1 MNSFDHYLELTGIY
15 GTVQEVKHPIIY
27 IKGLPNV
34 HPNET
39 IIFEDGQQ
47 GQVLDIDHDE
57 IRALLFSNTP
67 TPIGIKVT
75 RTNIQLQIPV
85 GEIILGQT
93 IDPLGTQILS
103 SLQAQ
108 NQEYRDV
115 FSPAPGMNARTK
127 IDSPFITGMT
137 KVDLLLP
144 LGKGQRELI
153 LGDVKTG
160 KTSLLLSVLEN
171 QLKQPDTVAIYAAI
185 GKRRSEI
192 KQLGQRFLEN
202 GLSKKLAI
210 IASSSS
216 DAPSIHYLTPY
227 VAMTHAEYFKDKG
240 LNVIVV
246 MDDLSTHAQSYREI
260 SLLSQRFPGRDSYP
274 GDIFYAHASL
284 LERAGNF
291 KHPKKGTVSITCLP
305 VATTVEGD
313 LSGYISTNLMGM
325 TDGHILFDAEIYNK
339 GSRPA
344 INIPLS
350 VTRVGRQTQTNLLRT
365 ITLEI
370 LSVLSQYEKIQNIS
384 HLGSELSGDSKR
396 ILEKGKALQIL
407 LHQEHRIIPREIQ
420 IVLFGIVWMSMY
432 DLPDQDVFNYLL
444 GQFLSLYEKE
454 VVRNELVRIT
464 TFDKLSQFLIEIK
477 QNPLI
482 QAICNLKK
490 S

>member
-1 MNSFDHYLELTGIY
+1 MNSFEKFLQSTGVY

-27 IKGLPNV
+27 IKGLPLV

-39 IIFEDGQQ
+39 IIFEDGQR
-47 GQVLDIDHDE
+47 GQVMDIEQDE
-57 IRALLFSNTP
+57 VRALLFSNTS
-67 TPIGIKVT
+67 IGIGSKVT
-75 RTNIQLQIPV
+75 RTNIQFQVSV
-85 GEIILGQT
+85 GDMVLGQT
-93 IDPLGTQILS
+93 IDPLG
-103 SLQAQ
+103 LQTEITVQ
-108 NQEYRDV
+108 PEDLEYRDV
-115 FSPAPGMNARTK
+115 FIPAPGMETRSK
-127 IDSPFITGMT
+127 INTPFITGMT

-160 KTSLLLSVLEN
+160 KTSLVLSILQN
-171 QLKQPDTVAIYAAI
+171 QLMLPDTVAIYAAI

-192 KQLGQRFLEN
+192 KQLSQRFQEN
-202 GLSKKLAI
+202 GMSDKLAI

-227 VAMTHAEYFKDKG
+227 VAMTHAEFFRDKG
-240 LNVIVV
+240 LNVVIIL
-246 MDDLSTHAQSYREI
+246 DDLSTHAQSYREI

-291 KHPKKGTVSITCLP
+291 HHPEKGTVSITCLP

-313 LSGYISTNLMGM
+313 LAGYISTNLMGM
-325 TDGHILFDAEIYNK
+325 TDGHILFDADIYNK

-350 VTRVGRQTQTNLLRT
+350 VTRVGRQTQNDLLRK

-384 HLGSELSGDSKR
+384 HLGSELSDDSKR
-396 ILEKGKALQIL
+396 LLEKGRAFQVM
-407 LHQEHRIIPREIQ
+407 LHQEHLIIPREIQ
-420 IVLFGIVWMSMY
+420 IAFFGIVWLNMY
-432 DLPDQDVFNYLL
+432 DLSTQKAYEKILNL
-444 GQFLSLYEKE
+444 FLSLYENE
-454 VVRNELVRIT
+454 AVRNELVNIT
-464 TFDKLSQFLIEIK
+464 SIDSLPQFLIQMK
-477 QNPLI
+477 QNKLI
-482 QAICNLKK
+482 QAICKQKTL
-490 S
+490 